1 MFMEQS
7 IITLINAKAQ
17 HQISILEKNTTI
29 YIHQVNN
36 FLTFH

>member
-17 HQISILEKNTTI
+17 ISFMEKNTII
-29 YIHQVNN
+29 YIHQVKN
-36 FLTFH
+36 FLTFY